1 MAASAFGSAG
11 AGAGAVAINAA
22 PCDAAERMRGER
34 VETGEGRRD
43 PGRSGGTGVES
54 TNLLRVRGEEAEQK
68 P

>member
-1 MAASAFGSAG
+1 MAASAFGS

-54 TNLLRVRGEEAEQK
+54 TNLLRVRGEEAGRK

>member
-22 PCDAAERMRGER
+22 PCDAAERIRGER
-34 VETGEGRRD
+34 VEAGV
-43 PGRSGGTGVES
+43 PGTGAER
-54 TNLLRVRGEEAEQK
+54 TNLLRVRGEEAERK